1 MNSAINDILASAV
14 SLRHELHRNA
24 ELSSHETVTKRL
36 LMKYLSEN
44 TSLELNDMG
53 SWFYAAFRC
62 GAGRNIAFRAD
73 FDALPIDEGKALEY
87 ASNNPGV
94 SHKCGHDGHS
104 ACLCAFAR
112 LVDEIGCKNSVFF
125 NNVFFLFQ
133 HAEETGCGAY
143 ECQRLIEL
151 EHIDEI
157 YGFHNMPGLP
167 LGSVAVH
174 TGTAACASKGLVLNF
189 VGTTSHASQPER
201 GHNPSFA
208 IAKLICDIPKLI
220 DPEKYSGMV
229 LCTVIRVDIGEE
241 AFGTSAGR
249 GRLML
254 TLRAEHEREMDALE
268 ARIIELAQGYA
279 DLDALTLSAEYRE
292 PFPETYNHSE
302 SAERIRKACTELR
315 IPIARWDEPFRS
327 SEDFGYYLKRTK
339 GALFY
344 VGCGEDHAPLH
355 TECYDF
361 PDDIIK
367 TVISLYEMLSESS
380 HPFV

>member
-1 MNSAINDILASAV
+1 MNNIVNDILASSV

-36 LMKYLSEN
+36 LMKYLSKN
-44 TSLELNDMG
+44 TSLELHDMG
-53 SWFYAAFRC
+53 SWFYAAYRC
-62 GAGRNIAFRAD
+62 GVGRNIAFRAD
-73 FDALPIDEGKALEY
+73 FDALPIGEGQALEY
-87 ASNNPGV
+87 ASKNPGV

-104 ACLCAFAR
+104 ACLCAFAQLIDR
-112 LVDEIGCKNSVFF
+112 TGCK

-167 LGSVAVH
+167 FGSVAVH
-174 TGTAACASKGLVLNF
+174 TGTAACASKGLVLSF
-189 VGTTSHASQPER
+189 AGVTSHASQPER
-201 GHNPSFA
+201 GRNPAFA
-208 IAKLICDIPKLI
+208 ISKLICDIPESIKP
-220 DPEKYSGMV
+220 DKYSGMV

-254 TLRAEHEREMDALE
+254 TIRAEHESEMDSLE
-268 ARIIELAQGYA
+268 AHLTELAQDYA
-279 DLDALTLSAEYRE
+279 DADSLTLSIEYRE
-292 PFPETYNHSE
+292 PFPETYNHEE
-302 SAERIRKACTELR
+302 SAERVRKSCTELG

-327 SEDFGYYLKRTK
+327 SEDFGVYTKRTK

-344 VGCGEDHAPLH
+344 VGCGENYAPLH
-355 TECYDF
+355 TEGYDF
-361 PDDIIK
+361 PDDMIK
-367 TVISLYEMLSESS
+367 TVISLYGKLSENNY
-380 HPFV
+380 HFV